1 MYHSTA
7 IVHDLAAARGHSI
20 GKERTQRNPFSALQ
34 SCARK
39 VDSIATVTVRI
50 FAVHLSEPRGFDV
63 EFLPSI
69 MQTYS
74 FGSEEGPCVI
84 CIETPFTFF

>member
-1 MYHSTA
+1 MYHSAA

-20 GKERTQRNPFSALQ
+20 GRERTQRNPFSALR

-39 VDSIATVTVRI
+39 VGSVRI

-63 EFLPSI
+63 EFLASI

-74 FGSEEGPCVI
+74 CGSEEGPCFI